1 MQANLNGCLFFPTQ
15 KNYRQHIDKLKF
27 SHVTDTP
34 EIVQARI
41 NAHQLSNVSIICP
54 CQ

>member
-1 MQANLNGCLFFPTQ
+1 MDVLISPKQ

-27 SHVTDTP
+27 SQVTDTP

-41 NAHQLSNVSIICP
+41 NAHQLSNVSINCP
-54 CQ
+54 CY